1 MGRHKTIEWGIVNG
15 ARVKALRIR
24 KGLTRVYIA
33 NKLGI
38 SRQTVQNWELGKYG
52 PQDDKLRGL
61 AFLLNATIE
70 ELTGKQASTD
80 DDDEGIDIEL
90 MFEDQDEQAE
100 TTTASDQDQ
109 DEPKTVETIAE
120 EKYGLQG
127 VRSITYEERQVRDAR
142 KPTSDLVALPSMV
155 TGRTEADIIRDAVL
169 QYAKGLDWQAVIGSY
184 MGG

>member
-24 KGLTRVYIA
+24 KGLSQVYIA
-33 NKLGI
+33 QKLEV

-70 ELTGKQASTD
+70 ELTEKET
-80 DDDEGIDIEL
+80 E
-90 MFEDQDEQAE
+90 EQAG
-100 TTTASDQDQ
+100 AAIWRSSDLAFVQDQ
-109 DEPKTVETIAE
+109 DEPKTAETIAE

-127 VRSITYEERQVRDAR
+127 VRSITYEERQAHDDQKR
-142 KPTSDLVALPSMV
+142 KPTSDLVALLSMV
-155 TGRTEADIIRDAVL
+155 TGRSEAEIIRDAVL
-169 QYAKGLDWQAVIGSY
+169 QYAKGLDWQDVIGSY
-184 MGG
+184 MGD

>member
-1 MGRHKTIEWGIVNG
+1 MGRHKCVEWGIVNG

-24 KGLTRVYIA
+24 KGLSQVYIA

-38 SRQTVQNWELGKYG
+38 SRQSVQNWELGKYG

-70 ELTGKQASTD
+70 ELTEAGT
-80 DDDEGIDIEL
+80 
-90 MFEDQDEQAE
+90 E
-100 TTTASDQDQ
+100 TTTEFDQDQ

-120 EKYGLQG
+120 EKYDLQG
-127 VRSITYEERQVRDAR
+127 VRSITYEERQAQDDQKR
-142 KPTSDLVALPSMV
+142 KPTSDLVALLSMV
-155 TGRTEADIIRDAVL
+155 TGRSETDIIRDAVL
-169 QYAKGLDWQAVIGSY
+169 QYANGLDWQDVIGSY